1 MQFRARVAGITGTVS
16 NSVDAVPKISIK
28 LEPLQLDDPD
38 WLFRRLG
45 EYVTIDL
52 RDSSPPVS
60 PLEQAIEDV
69 LAKDH

>member
-1 MQFRARVAGITGTVS
+1 MQFRARVAAVTGTVS
-16 NSVDAVPKISIK
+16 NSVKISIK

-52 RDSSPPVS
+52 SDSSPPVS

>member
-1 MQFRARVAGITGTVS
+1 MQFRARVAAVTGTVS
-16 NSVDAVPKISIK
+16 NSVKISIK

-38 WLFRRLG
+38 WLFQRLG
-45 EYVTIDL
+45 EYVRIDL